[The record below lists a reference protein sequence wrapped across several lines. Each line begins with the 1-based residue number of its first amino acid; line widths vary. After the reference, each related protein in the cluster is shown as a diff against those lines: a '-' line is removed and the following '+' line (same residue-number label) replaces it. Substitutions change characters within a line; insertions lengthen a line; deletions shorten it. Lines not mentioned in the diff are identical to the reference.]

1 MSESKSQK
9 TNPGTDIFD
18 PADIRSSDDL
28 TRNILEMLDTQDN
41 PIKEMRTVNTVFQTG
56 GKALLPKIIEV
67 ETGMNIPPLPQREL
81 NL

>member
-1 MSESKSQK
+1 MSESKRQK

-41 PIKEMRTVNTVFQTG
+41 PIRDMRSVNRVFQTG
-56 GKALLPKIIEV
+56 GKALLPEIIEV
-67 ETGMNIPPLPQREL
+67 QTGMNYPPLP
-81 NL
+81 